1 VAYEYFRFGGL
12 SGELKDDGTKYIFWC
27 QMFGDLIDCENGNFL
42 HFPFPGSYLEQPHIT
57 MLILKII
64 KVEYV
69 KFLQDQAK

>member
-1 VAYEYFRFGGL
+1 
-12 SGELKDDGTKYIFWC
+12 
-27 QMFGDLIDCENGNFL
+27 MFGDLIDCENGNFL